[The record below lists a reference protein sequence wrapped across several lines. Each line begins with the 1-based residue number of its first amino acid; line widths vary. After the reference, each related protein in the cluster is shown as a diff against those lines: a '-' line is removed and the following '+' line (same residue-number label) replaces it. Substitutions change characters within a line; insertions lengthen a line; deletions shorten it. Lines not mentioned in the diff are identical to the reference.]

1 LRYIYQNDLEQSEI
15 QHTSGVTCNTWAY
28 GDENFKCK
36 KMLLYIM
43 SAYLHKPAIVS
54 PNSSI
59 SNALE
64 KHNNEDITSD
74 SLRANSLVNA
84 TPNDSL
90 VNTFM
95 ALLENIINTKEECAS
110 HENVMKAIQS
120 ALEGDNEFT
129 PLKI

>member
-1 LRYIYQNDLEQSEI
+1 
-15 QHTSGVTCNTWAY
+15 
-28 GDENFKCK
+28 
-36 KMLLYIM
+36 M